1 MQEKY
6 LATLNHE
13 DTRLA
18 VSCER
23 AFLAT
28 LDGSCRTPIAGLAQR
43 NENGS
48 CTFRG
53 LVASP
58 DGKQGSNLYPLFS
71 CFSFQQQ
78 ISVLMFVYES
88 GLEVCHISR
97 QKTCSFINLWLDNS
111 LLSVKPFPRI
121 LKFVAKAEVPG
132 GLMQC

>member
-58 DGKQGSNLYPLFS
+58 DGKQGSNLIHFFLAFH
-71 CFSFQQQ
+71 FN
-78 ISVLMFVYES
+78 
-88 GLEVCHISR
+88 SR
-97 QKTCSFINLWLDNS
+97 LVS
-111 LLSVKPFPRI
+111 
-121 LKFVAKAEVPG
+121 
-132 GLMQC
+132 